1 MCCWFCGVYFARYQY
16 NPSANVHNR
25 PNYRCQRSAMAVH
38 RGTACPR
45 RSCTHLFHLHGA
57 KAEKRDYVSTL
68 SRLSNPDRQGGARC
82 RLSVAYDGEP
92 VKTIHLTILR
102 IRNSGNQPIL
112 PTDYIAPLSLYA
124 QVGAKILSADIV
136 AVSPH
141 NLRAGISLK
150 NGAAVADSVLLNPGD
165 FFDVK
170 ILAQDGSEWMIVEGR
185 LVGVQAIQ
193 RVLDPDSKLEFLS
206 IIGMLALALGT
217 MIQVSTRTPRLSIP
231 TTLGENIG
239 NFIAVSGVLVWI
251 SCTVLKFWRK
261 RQTSDKK

>member
-1 MCCWFCGVYFARYQY
+1 MYTTDLITAARDPLWQFIGVLLALAALILTYFIFTAQRLRKGITYQ
-16 NPSANVHNR
+16 
-25 PNYRCQRSAMAVH
+25 
-38 RGTACPR
+38 
-45 RSCTHLFHLHGA
+45 
-57 KAEKRDYVSTL
+57 
-68 SRLSNPDRQGGARC
+68 RLAGYPILTVNEEHAG
-82 RLSVAYDGEP
+82 RLTVTYDGEP

-124 QVGAKILSADIV
+124 QAGAKILSADIV

-150 NGAAVADSVLLNPGD
+150 KGAAVADSVLLNPGD

-206 IIGMLALALGT
+206 IIGMLAFALGI